1 MQLPKCLEFS
11 AGVFGTNM
19 KTEVL
24 AFVFCF
30 FNQGSHFFGIENT
43 SSLVTLGIEITKG
56 NKIRALNDIHTH
68 AVVLRLISCLAAGYF
83 SL

>member
-1 MQLPKCLEFS
+1 MEMMQLPKCLEFS

-30 FNQGSHFFGIENT
+30 FNQGSHFFGVENT

-56 NKIRALNDIHTH
+56 NKRSEL
-68 AVVLRLISCLAAGYF
+68 
-83 SL
+83 